1 MNTEHVVKL
10 GLKES
15 DLERICKGLCN
26 IVREVGCK
34 LLHFLVVEQIGVYHK
49 RDGGRYSDQGDLEI
63 SPISIYLNCIYL

>member
-34 LLHFLVVEQIGVYHK
+34 LLHFLVVE
-49 RDGGRYSDQGDLEI
+49 
-63 SPISIYLNCIYL
+63 